1 MKKIGLI
8 VMLMAAVTVF
18 SVQNAT
24 PVSLVVL
31 FWNVEVPLTL
41 VIVAGMLIGML
52 TGGLLT
58 FRPAARAKEKAA
70 EPTAE
75 SGERSP

>member
-1 MKKIGLI
+1 MLI
-8 VMLMAAVTVF
+8 AVVAVF

-24 PVSLVVL
+24 PVSLIVL
-31 FWNVEVPLTL
+31 SWNVDVPLTL

-58 FRPAARAKEKAA
+58 FRPEARAKEKAA
-70 EPTAE
+70 EP
-75 SGERSP
+75 SGENGEGKR

>member
-1 MKKIGLI
+1 
-8 VMLMAAVTVF
+8 
-18 SVQNAT
+18 
-24 PVSLVVL
+24 
-31 FWNVEVPLTL
+31 VPLTL

-58 FRPAARAKEKAA
+58 FRPAARANEKSA
-70 EPTAE
+70 EE